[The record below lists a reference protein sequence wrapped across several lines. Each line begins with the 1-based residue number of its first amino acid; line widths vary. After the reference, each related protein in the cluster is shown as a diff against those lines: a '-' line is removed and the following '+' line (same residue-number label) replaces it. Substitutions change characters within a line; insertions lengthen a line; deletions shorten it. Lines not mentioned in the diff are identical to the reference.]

1 LNTIKK
7 EEAQQGLLAKKNPE
21 RPSPIGS
28 SNRTNAGGTTPG
40 NVESI
45 SDRGSIKCDWSGG
58 NLLEISFT
66 SLLEGM
72 AQHPARERLEEE
84 LVDDNFTTTQQLSL
98 CLDSHSS
105 TLSFTLDTLAQH
117 RTLISQLQDEVEFLR
132 RQGENIETKL
142 EARPPN
148 SPAQS
153 QNEETRSRPEPTLP
167 YLNVALEPP
176 PEEDQI

>member
-1 LNTIKK
+1 
-7 EEAQQGLLAKKNPE
+7 
-21 RPSPIGS
+21 
-28 SNRTNAGGTTPG
+28 
-40 NVESI
+40 
-45 SDRGSIKCDWSGG
+45 
-58 NLLEISFT
+58 
-66 SLLEGM
+66 
-72 AQHPARERLEEE
+72 
-84 LVDDNFTTTQQLSL
+84 VDDNFTTTQQLSL

-153 QNEETRSRPEPTLP
+153 QNEETESRPEPTLP
-167 YLNVALEPP
+167 DLNVALEPP
-176 PEEDQI
+176 PEEDQILKKTSKKALCFVKWLN